1 MDTVVDVFTGSTLT
15 TAKSILNSAYAI
27 TNIEQA
33 REQKRSIRE
42 RKELKMSSFEFISD
56 KQLDPERL

>member
-15 TAKSILNSAYAI
+15 TVMSILNSAYAI

-42 RKELKMSSFEFISD
+42 RKELKTSSFEFISD